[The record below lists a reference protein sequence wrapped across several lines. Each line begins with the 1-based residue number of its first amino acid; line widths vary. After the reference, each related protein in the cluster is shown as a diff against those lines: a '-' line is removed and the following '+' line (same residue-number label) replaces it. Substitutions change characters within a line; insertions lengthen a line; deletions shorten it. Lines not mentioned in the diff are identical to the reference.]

1 MDYFLNRNKFS
12 LINNK
17 ESKFNRNFAAAVRTL
32 PKSEYVCEVFMSWHN
47 SP

>member
-1 MDYFLNRNKFS
+1 MVFVLRMGDHRTDNHIVKQD
-12 LINNK
+12 
-17 ESKFNRNFAAAVRTL
+17 FAAAVRTL